1 MKFLGPEMHRRQF
14 VGTCAAAA
22 LGAAVAPAFAA
33 RTATSGPLD
42 CPSPVSLALLSVML
56 WTVDQ
61 KLPFD
66 QRVSKVAD
74 AGYHAIELVGEWEGW
89 PKEGFTRARQ
99 QFQRLGLVVDACS
112 GINASLC
119 DPAQRDVLLSQIRAI
134 LSVLSEFECSR
145 LILLTGNKVPGMNH
159 EQMRANCVESLKRA
173 ADLTAAQNV
182 ELLLENIDP
191 EENPQYFLTS
201 VAEGFQLIREM
212 NNPRVRFLYDFFH
225 EQISEGNLIAKLEK
239 NLDLIGLVHVA
250 DVPGR
255 HEPGT
260 GEINYGNVFR
270 KLGQLGY
277 SHYIGMEF
285 IPTGDIVVSLR
296 TAREFAEKCGQEGLA
311 LAGRETSIKE
321 IHAPA

>member
-1 MKFLGPEMHRRQF
+1 MHRRQF
-14 VGTCAAAA
+14 VETCAAAA
-22 LGAAVAPAFAA
+22 LVAAVAPPFAA
-33 RTATSGPLD
+33 RTATDGLMD
-42 CPSPVSLALLSVML
+42 SPAPASPALLSVML
-56 WTVDQ
+56 WTIDP

-66 QRVSKVAD
+66 ERVSKVAD
-74 AGYHAIELVGEWEGW
+74 AGYHGIELVGEWQGW
-89 PKEGFTRARQ
+89 PKEGFTRARG

-119 DPAQRDVLLSQIRAI
+119 DPSQRDAFLSQIRAI
-134 LSVLSEFECSR
+134 LPVLSEFECSH
-145 LILLTGNKVPGMNH
+145 LILLSGDKVPGMNH

-191 EENPQYFLTS
+191 EENPRYFLTS
-201 VAEGFQLIREM
+201 VAEGFQLIREI

-225 EQISEGNLIAKLEK
+225 EQISEGNLIAKLDK

-260 GEINYGNVFR
+260 GEINYANIFR
-270 KLGQLGY
+270 KLGQLHY
-277 SHYIGMEF
+277 SRYIAMEF
-285 IPTGDIVVSLR
+285 LPTADTVDSLR
-296 TAREFAEKCGQEGLA
+296 AAREFAEKYLAEGRA
-311 LAGRETSIKE
+311 LTAIHSAMETV
-321 IHAPA
+321 HAPA